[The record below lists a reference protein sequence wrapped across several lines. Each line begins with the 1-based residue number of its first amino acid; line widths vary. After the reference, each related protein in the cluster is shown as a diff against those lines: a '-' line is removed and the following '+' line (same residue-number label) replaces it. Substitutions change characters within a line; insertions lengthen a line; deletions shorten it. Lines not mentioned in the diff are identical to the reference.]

1 MRISTPSGT
10 FETNDPAQIET
21 ALRQSPEVWVS
32 GNDSYPC
39 LSILISGENA
49 CVNYFGTDENDLW
62 LSQSNSKQSVT
73 FYPGGAKWQAPEDAI
88 ISINDALECVS
99 EFCQTLARPANIL
112 WQYGV

>member
-10 FETNDPAQIET
+10 FETNDPAQIEN
-21 ALRQSPEVWVS
+21 ALRQNPEVWVS
-32 GNDSYPC
+32 GEDSYPC

-62 LSQSNSKQSVT
+62 LSQSDSSQSVT
-73 FYPGGAKWQAPEDAI
+73 FYPDGAEWDCPADAVV
-88 ISINDALECVS
+88 SVETALECIR

>member
-32 GNDSYPC
+32 GEDSYPC

-49 CVNYFGTDENDLW
+49 WG
-62 LSQSNSKQSVT
+62 
-73 FYPGGAKWQAPEDAI
+73 
-88 ISINDALECVS
+88 
-99 EFCQTLARPANIL
+99 IL
-112 WQYGV
+112 WESI